1 MAGRAAEKTRVSVA
15 VDAWPVRLYLH
26 NPNGT
31 IVCPCSAHYGSR
43 ASNPI
48 APGGSADV
56 YLDGGEGDDIGA
68 VDSGYPLYRGDDPQ
82 LEDNKTRMDDPNGLS
97 DVGAAVARMLLGN
110 GRRCGICWG
119 TGWVDGHRMWGGN
132 RRIMCVVD
140 TPGVEYSSGDVEVE
154 NDSPTPSMVGPGVV
168 VWKVRINNSDKL
180 LDAIRVRDQLVAS
193 PGGFVLEAS
202 CDGETWG
209 DPIVVLKTGGP
220 SAERPGPVDDFS
232 PVPSGVGFYP
242 GSKITTGTYYFRL
255 TLQPA
260 ARVSHVELV
269 SRSESMVN
277 MQLPQ
282 LVQNASAELIAPF
295 MVEEFELDPV
305 VGFVERGSLIDLEP
319 RGGMV
324 GSVWVVTDVTIK
336 KTSQGQIFGVTG
348 TARSAQPL
356 DVVACVSMSD
366 ALDTGLLDRG
376 RATRGLEA
384 SGGGAPE
391 GIEPNVVDASVQAAR
406 RGASPRLGAGN
417 ENPRSVI
424 ILNTGEY

>member
-1 MAGRAAEKTRVSVA
+1 MAVRIGNPHWVTPNQNLGQNTIAQRRLSEMAGRAAEKTRVSVA

-31 IVCPCSAHYGSR
+31 IVCPCSAHYGAR

-132 RRIMCVVD
+132 RRM
-140 TPGVEYSSGDVEVE
+140 
-154 NDSPTPSMVGPGVV
+154 
-168 VWKVRINNSDKL
+168 WKVRINNSDKL

-348 TARSAQPL
+348 TARSAQPM

-366 ALDTGLLDRG
+366 ALDMGLLDRG

-424 ILNTGEY
+424 ILNTGEF